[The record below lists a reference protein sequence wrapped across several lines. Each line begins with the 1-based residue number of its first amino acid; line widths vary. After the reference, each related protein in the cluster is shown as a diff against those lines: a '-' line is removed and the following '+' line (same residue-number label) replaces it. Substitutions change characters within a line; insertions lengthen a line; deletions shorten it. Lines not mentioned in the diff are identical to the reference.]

1 MVATPEMCKAPV
13 MSPASTGDRPG
24 YLIKRAQQALH
35 QACTDRLRPAELSM
49 SQYAVLRALD
59 DHPGASSAEL
69 ARITFVTRQS
79 LRDVLGGLQSAGL
92 VTVAEQAS
100 TGRARPV
107 TLTPS
112 GRTRLK
118 VAEDL
123 ITQVEAQMLGTLPSD
138 QRRHLADLLRTCVDN
153 LA

>member
-1 MVATPEMCKAPV
+1 MSQAP
-13 MSPASTGDRPG
+13 TGARPG

-35 QACTDRLRPAELSM
+35 QVCTDRLRPLELSL
-49 SQYAVLRALD
+49 SQYAVLRALA

-79 LRDVLGGLQSAGL
+79 LRDVLSGLRSAGL

-107 TLTPS
+107 TLTPP
-112 GRTRLK
+112 GRAKLHA
-118 VAEDL
+118 AEDL
-123 ITQVEAQMLGTLPSD
+123 ITEVETQMLGDLSAD
-138 QRRHLADLLRTCVDN
+138 QQRYLADLLRTCVDN

>member
-1 MVATPEMCKAPV
+1 
-13 MSPASTGDRPG
+13 MSPAPTGDRPG
-24 YLIKRAQQALH
+24 YLIKRAQQALN
-35 QACTDRLRPAELSM
+35 QACTDRLRPLELSM

-79 LRDVLGGLQSAGL
+79 LRDVLGGLRSAGL

-107 TLTPS
+107 ALTPS
-112 GRTRLK
+112 GRARLAA
-118 VAEDL
+118 AEDL
-123 ITQVEAQMLGTLPSD
+123 ITQVEVQMLDTLSAG
-138 QRRHLADLLRTCVDN
+138 QRRDLADLLRTCVGN

>member
-1 MVATPEMCKAPV
+1 MSQAP
-13 MSPASTGDRPG
+13 TGDRPG
-24 YLIKRAQQALH
+24 YLLKRAQQALN
-35 QACTDRLRPAELSM
+35 QACTDRLRPLELSM

-79 LRDVLGGLQSAGL
+79 LRDVLGGLRSAEL

-107 TLTPS
+107 ALTTS
-112 GRTRLK
+112 GRAKLRA
-118 VAEDL
+118 AESL
-123 ITQVEAQMLGTLPSD
+123 VTQVEEEMLGDLSAD
-138 QRRHLADLLRTCVDN
+138 QRRYLADLLHTCVGN
-153 LA
+153 LT

>member
-1 MVATPEMCKAPV
+1 MCSAP
-13 MSPASTGDRPG
+13 TGDRPG
-24 YLIKRAQQALH
+24 YLIKRAQQALN
-35 QACTDRLRPAELSM
+35 QACTDRLRPLELSM

-79 LRDVLGGLQSAGL
+79 LRDVLGGLRSAGL

-112 GRTRLK
+112 GRARLAA
-118 VAEDL
+118 AEDL
-123 ITQVEAQMLGTLPSD
+123 ITQVEVQMLDTLSAG
-138 QRRHLADLLRTCVDN
+138 QRRDLADLLRTCVGN

>member
-1 MVATPEMCKAPV
+1 
-13 MSPASTGDRPG
+13 MSQPPTGDRPG
-24 YLIKRAQQALH
+24 YLLKRAQQALN
-35 QACTDRLRPAELSM
+35 QACTDRLRPLGLSM

-79 LRDVLGGLQSAGL
+79 LRDVLGGLRSAGL

-107 TLTPS
+107 ALTPS
-112 GRTRLK
+112 GHEKLRA
-118 VAEDL
+118 AEDL
-123 ITQVEAQMLGTLPSD
+123 VTRVELEMLGDLSAD
-138 QRRHLADLLRTCVDN
+138 QQHYLASLLRTCVEN
-153 LA
+153 LT

>member
-1 MVATPEMCKAPV
+1 MSEAT
-13 MSPASTGDRPG
+13 TGDRPG
-24 YLIKRAQQALH
+24 YLLKRAQQALN
-35 QACTDRLRPAELSM
+35 QACTERLRPLELSM

-79 LRDVLGGLQSAGL
+79 LRDVLTGLRSAGL

-107 TLTPS
+107 ALTAS
-112 GRTRLK
+112 GRAKLRA
-118 VAEDL
+118 AEDL
-123 ITQVEAQMLGTLPSD
+123 VTQVETEMLGDLSAD
-138 QRRHLADLLRTCVDN
+138 QRRSLADLLRTCVAN
-153 LA
+153 LT

>member
-1 MVATPEMCKAPV
+1 MTSMCKFPV
-13 MSPASTGDRPG
+13 MSQPPTGDRPG
-24 YLIKRAQQALH
+24 YLIKRAQQALN
-35 QACTDRLRPAELSM
+35 QACTERLRPVGLSM

-79 LRDVLGGLQSAGL
+79 LRDVLGGLRSAGL

-107 TLTPS
+107 SLTAT
-112 GRTRLK
+112 GRTKLNA
-118 VAEDL
+118 AEEAV
-123 ITQVEAQMLGTLPSD
+123 TQVEAEMLGDLSAD
-138 QRRHLADLLRTCVDN
+138 QRCYLAELLRTCVGN

>member
-1 MVATPEMCKAPV
+1 
-13 MSPASTGDRPG
+13 MSPAPTGDRPG
-24 YLIKRAQQALH
+24 YLIKRAQQALN
-35 QACTDRLRPAELSM
+35 QACTDRLRPLELSM

-79 LRDVLGGLQSAGL
+79 LRDVLGGLRSAGL

-112 GRTRLK
+112 GRARLAA
-118 VAEDL
+118 AEDL
-123 ITQVEAQMLGTLPSD
+123 ITQVEVQMLDTLSAG
-138 QRRHLADLLRTCVDN
+138 RRRDLADLLRTCVAN

>member
-1 MVATPEMCKAPV
+1 
-13 MSPASTGDRPG
+13 MSPAPTGERPG
-24 YLIKRAQQALH
+24 YLLKRAQQALH
-35 QACTDRLRPAELSM
+35 QACTERLRSLELSM

-79 LRDVLGGLQSAGL
+79 LRDVLGGLRTAGL

-107 TLTPS
+107 ALTAS
-112 GRTRLK
+112 GRAKLRAAEEVVTR
-118 VAEDL
+118 
-123 ITQVEAQMLGTLPSD
+123 VETEMLGDLSAG
-138 QRRHLADLLRTCVDN
+138 QQQSLADLLRTCIGN

>member
-1 MVATPEMCKAPV
+1 

-24 YLIKRAQQALH
+24 YLIKRAQQALN
-35 QACTDRLRPAELSM
+35 QACTDRLRPLELSM

-79 LRDVLGGLQSAGL
+79 LRDVLGGLRSAGQ

-107 TLTPS
+107 TLTAS
-112 GRTRLK
+112 GHAKLRA
-118 VAEDL
+118 AENL
-123 ITQVEAQMLGTLPSD
+123 ITQVELEMLGDLSAD
-138 QRRHLADLLRTCVDN
+138 QRRYLAELLRTCVEN
-153 LA
+153 LT

>member
-1 MVATPEMCKAPV
+1 
-13 MSPASTGDRPG
+13 MSEPSTGDRPG
-24 YLIKRAQQALH
+24 YLIKRAQQALN
-35 QACTDRLRPAELSM
+35 QACTDRLRPLELSM

-79 LRDVLGGLQSAGL
+79 LRDVLGGLRSASL

-100 TGRARPV
+100 SGRALPV
-107 TLTPS
+107 TLTAS
-112 GRTRLK
+112 GRAKLRA
-118 VAEDL
+118 AEEL
-123 ITQVEAQMLGTLPSD
+123 ITRAEEEMLGDLSAD
-138 QRRHLADLLRTCVDN
+138 QRRYLADLLHTCVDN

>member
-1 MVATPEMCKAPV
+1 
-13 MSPASTGDRPG
+13 MSQVTTGDRPG
-24 YLIKRAQQALH
+24 YLIKRAQQALN
-35 QACTDRLRPAELSM
+35 QACTDRLRPLGLSM

-79 LRDVLGGLQSAGL
+79 LRDVLVGLRSAGL

-107 TLTPS
+107 ALTES
-112 GRTRLK
+112 GRARLSA
-118 VAEDL
+118 AEDL
-123 ITQVEAQMLGTLPSD
+123 ITQVEVQMLGTLSAG
-138 QRRHLADLLRTCVDN
+138 QRHSLADLLRTCVDN

>member
-1 MVATPEMCKAPV
+1 
-13 MSPASTGDRPG
+13 MSDLPTGDRPG
-24 YLIKRAQQALH
+24 YLIKRAQQALN
-35 QACTDRLRPAELSM
+35 QTCTDRLRPLGLSM

-79 LRDVLGGLQSAGL
+79 LRDVLSGLRTAGL
-92 VTVAEQAS
+92 VTVAEQAP

-112 GRTRLK
+112 GHAQLK
-118 VAEDL
+118 AAEDL
-123 ITQVEAQMLGTLPSD
+123 VARVEEDMLDTLSAD
-138 QRRHLADLLRTCVDN
+138 QRRRLTDLLHTCVGN
-153 LA
+153 LT

>member
-1 MVATPEMCKAPV
+1 
-13 MSPASTGDRPG
+13 MSQPPTGERPG
-24 YLIKRAQQALH
+24 YLIKRAQQALN
-35 QACTDRLRPAELSM
+35 QACTDRLRPLEISM

-79 LRDVLGGLQSAGL
+79 LRDVLSGLRTAGL

-107 TLTPS
+107 ALTPS
-112 GRTRLK
+112 GQAKLRA
-118 VAEDL
+118 AEEL
-123 ITQVEAQMLGTLPSD
+123 ITEVETQMLDTLSKD
-138 QRRHLADLLRTCVDN
+138 QRRYLADLLRTCVGN
-153 LA
+153 LT

>member
-1 MVATPEMCKAPV
+1 
-13 MSPASTGDRPG
+13 MSSVPTGGRPG
-24 YLIKRAQQALH
+24 YLLKRAQQALH
-35 QACTDRLRPAELSM
+35 QACTDRLRPLELSM

-79 LRDVLGGLQSAGL
+79 LRDVLSGLRAAGL
-92 VTVAEQAS
+92 VSVAEQAS

-107 TLTPS
+107 ALTPS
-112 GRTRLK
+112 GHAKLRA
-118 VAEDL
+118 AEDL
-123 ITQVEAQMLGTLPSD
+123 VTQVEEEMLDTLSAD
-138 QRRHLADLLRTCVDN
+138 ARRKLADLLQTCVGN

>member
-1 MVATPEMCKAPV
+1 MLRIA
-13 MSPASTGDRPG
+13 G
-24 YLIKRAQQALH
+24 LKRAQQAPN
-35 QACTDRLRPAELSM
+35 QACTDRLRPLELSM

-79 LRDVLGGLQSAGL
+79 LRDVLGGLRSAGL

-107 TLTPS
+107 ALTAS
-112 GRTRLK
+112 GHAKLRA
-118 VAEDL
+118 AEEL
-123 ITQVEAQMLGTLPSD
+123 VTQVEEEMLGDLSAD
-138 QRRHLADLLRTCVDN
+138 QRRYLADLLHTCVGN
-153 LA
+153 LT

>member
-1 MVATPEMCKAPV
+1 MSSAP
-13 MSPASTGDRPG
+13 TGDRPG
-24 YLIKRAQQALH
+24 YLIKRAQQALN
-35 QACTDRLRPAELSM
+35 QVCTERLRPLGLSM

-92 VTVAEQAS
+92 VAVAEQAPS
-100 TGRARPV
+100 GRARPV

-112 GRTRLK
+112 GRARLDA
-118 VAEDL
+118 AEDL
-123 ITQVEAQMLGTLPSD
+123 VTQVEEQMLGTLPAD
-138 QRRHLADLLRTCVDN
+138 QRRSLTELLRNCVGN

>member
-1 MVATPEMCKAPV
+1 
-13 MSPASTGDRPG
+13 MSQVPTGDRPG
-24 YLIKRAQQALH
+24 YLLKRAQQALH
-35 QACTDRLRPAELSM
+35 QACTERLRPLELSM

-59 DHPGASSAEL
+59 DHAGASSAEL

-79 LRDVLGGLQSAGL
+79 LRDVLGGLRSAGL

-107 TLTPS
+107 ALTPS
-112 GRTRLK
+112 GHAKLRA
-118 VAEDL
+118 AENL
-123 ITQVEAQMLGTLPSD
+123 VIEVETQMLGDLSAD
-138 QRRHLADLLRTCVDN
+138 QRRYLADLLRTCVGN